1 MNIYRLGE
9 IPPSVCDSA
18 RVLFDTQSMG
28 DGRLDSDLHVSYLD
42 RHCEVGFAPHD
53 HWFAGVLAHF
63 GLMANEKEGWDLN
76 VGGYEQIQL
85 ATYKK
90 DQHFNWHIDTMV
102 LSEQP
107 IDRKITVVCLLNNI
121 QEFRGGEFEMKFK
134 SELYC
139 PALKKGSVIAFPSF
153 ISHRVAPVM
162 QGARYTAT
170 LWLTGPKFR

>member
-1 MNIYRLGE
+1 
-9 IPPSVCDSA
+9 
-18 RVLFDTQSMG
+18 
-28 DGRLDSDLHVSYLD
+28 
-42 RHCEVGFAPHD
+42 
-53 HWFAGVLAHF
+53 
-63 GLMANEKEGWDLN
+63 
-76 VGGYEQIQL
+76 
-85 ATYKK
+85 
-90 DQHFNWHIDTMV
+90 MV